1 MMNAMKKS
9 TFLPAVAAL
18 PALCAAGNPAAA
30 DSAAVAAHDRPDIIL
45 FMVDDMGWQDT
56 SVPFW
61 KEKTPYNRAYHTPN
75 MERLAASGM
84 KFTQAYACPVSSPT
98 RCSLITGA
106 NAARHRVTNWTMAR
120 DQSTDIQCDSLTLPA
135 WNVNGVQQTPG
146 IPRSYVGRSFVDDLR
161 DAGYHTIHCGKA
173 HLGAMD
179 TPGEDP
185 HHWGFE
191 VNIAGHAAG
200 GLATYLSEKTTAT
213 SPTAPPTPST
223 PCPVWKNTGAREP
236 SSPRPLPRKPSKPWT
251 KRRNTPSHISSTW
264 PTMPYIF
271 P

>member
-30 DSAAVAAHDRPDIIL
+30 DSAAVAAQDRPDIIL

-120 DQSTDIQCDSLTLPA
+120 DQSTDIQCDSLTMPE

-146 IPRSYVGRSFVDDLR
+146 RLLTTS
-161 DAGYHTIHCGKA
+161 A
-173 HLGAMD
+173 
-179 TPGEDP
+179 TP
-185 HHWGFE
+185 
-191 VNIAGHAAG
+191 V
-200 GLATYLSEKTTAT
+200 T
-213 SPTAPPTPST
+213 TPSI
-223 PCPVWKNTGAREP
+223 AA
-236 SSPRPLPRKPSKPWT
+236 KPTSEPWT
-251 KRRNTPSHISSTW
+251 PPARI
-264 PTMPYIF
+264 PTTGDSR
-271 P
+271 